1 MVREGILP
9 AEETKFYKSTKIV
22 TTIVGTVRRY
32 VWGACQSYYIAN
44 EYYRF
49 YFIIHAPYKERIFS
63 SRSTL

>member
-49 YFIIHAPYKERIFS
+49 YFQGVHIKSAFLVAYLHYD
-63 SRSTL
+63 